1 MIQMALKKLTPN
13 LMVDDVNDTIRFYKD
28 VLGFEFVMAVP
39 KNSQEVLME
48 IPKDRQLIYAMM
60 KNGNVE
66 LMFQE
71 KSSLSED
78 VPALKGFE
86 IGGTVTFYVEVE
98 NVEELFAKLKE
109 KVEIVKELHTT
120 FYGMQEFYLK
130 DCNGYILC
138 FSEERK

>member
-1 MIQMALKKLTPN
+1 
-13 LMVDDVNDTIRFYKD
+13 MVDDVNDTIRFYKD
-28 VLGFEFVMAVP
+28 VLGFEFVMAVS

-71 KSSLSED
+71 KNSLSED
-78 VPALKGFE
+78 IPALKGFE
-86 IGGTVTFYVEVE
+86 IGGSVTFYIEVE

-138 FSEERK
+138 FSEKRK